1 MKSRYFFIIMI
12 CLFVFVYKQKSKKN
26 KPPTIISSVKK
37 DNTIILKL
45 TDPDDSFSFT
55 NVPDYVN
62 ILPSIDGDMEFYPNE
77 IVTVSFPET
86 DLARFRGNTNNMEID
101 SYTNF
106 KMRDLTFGL

>member
-12 CLFVFVYKQKSKKN
+12 CLFFFVYKKRSKKN
-26 KPPTIISSVKK
+26 NPPIIISSVKK

-55 NVPDYVN
+55 NVPYYVN
-62 ILPSIDGDMEFYPNE
+62 ISPSIDGDMEFDQNE
-77 IVTVSFPET
+77 NAFVSFADT
-86 DLARFRGNTNNMEID
+86 NLAGFRSHTNNMEIN
-101 SYTNF
+101 NF